1 MDVPGTKLQPQ
12 SKNVELAGMHLAQ
25 PPPPP
30 PPPSPLPVETCAFGA
45 SLGNYPR
52 SAPDHGPLSFFLS
65 WSVGFAGTKTWSLRK
80 LKTLPF

>member
-12 SKNVELAGMHLAQ
+12 SKNVELAGMHIAH
-25 PPPPP
+25 PPPRLATPR
-30 PPPSPLPVETCAFGA
+30 

-52 SAPDHGPLSFFLS
+52 SAPDHGPLSFFMS